1 MLAKVESLMFSFR
14 TCNNFLFYQHA
25 RLELKAY
32 LAYLHI
38 HTTLL
43 LCRFCSVTLRV
54 HGEETQK
61 QVSVMAVQNLQYFS
75 HCLYLQMASLANSLD
90 NN

>member
-1 MLAKVESLMFSFR
+1 MLSFR
-14 TCNNFLFYQHA
+14 ACNNFLFYQHA

-43 LCRFCSVTLRV
+43 LCRFCNVTLGL
-54 HGEETQK
+54 HGEEMQK
-61 QVSVMAVQNLQYFS
+61 QLSITTVQNLQYFPDF
-75 HCLYLQMASLANSLD
+75 LYLQMAS
-90 NN
+90 